1 MRPLDRPQPG
11 RPRVRLA
18 WLTLCLAAEWALQ
31 TLGGEISLLV
41 SQPNINSSLA
51 EDVLLSVAYTGEA
64 NPVIEWKHTSMA
76 GGTTKIAEWKT
87 GFYANISSTYKDR
100 VSIYENGSLQLLK
113 VDLKD
118 SGYYLVTV
126 RDELGIILYGT
137 ILLNV
142 HEILYEDLHFV
153 VVFFAFLTAVSAVLI
168 CLMWLCNKYV
178 HFLQTERQQLRASET
193 EETELQTMGC

>member
-1 MRPLDRPQPG
+1 ML
-11 RPRVRLA
+11 
-18 WLTLCLAAEWALQ
+18 WLKGCETGLSVQKNKWEKPNWVVK
-31 TLGGEISLLV
+31 LGGTIGELCFTVMPLFDFSALGGDISLLV

-51 EDVLLSVAYTGEA
+51 EDVLLSVAYTGET

-87 GFYANISSTYKDR
+87 GFYANISSAYKDR

-142 HEILYEDLHFV
+142 HGM
-153 VVFFAFLTAVSAVLI
+153 A
-168 CLMWLCNKYV
+168 
-178 HFLQTERQQLRASET
+178 
-193 EETELQTMGC
+193 